1 MRYIPSS
8 PEERGRMLRT
18 IGVDTIEKL
27 FESIPS
33 QWRLDRP
40 LDLPPPAPEQD
51 LVAHL
56 RDLSRRNL
64 DPDESVSFLGAG
76 AYRHF
81 IPAVVDHLLSR
92 SEFYSSYTPYQPEV
106 SQGTLQAI
114 FEFQTLI
121 CQLASLDVA
130 NASLYDGASAL
141 AEGILL
147 AHRARRRRR
156 VVALETVHPEY
167 LQTSRTLVSAP
178 GMEIETI
185 PAREDGAADLRR
197 VAAALDGDTAALVVQ
212 QPNFLGRIEEIEP
225 LAEAAHAA
233 GALLVVVVAEAV
245 SLGLLKGPGEQG
257 ADVVLG
263 EAQSFGIPLSFG
275 GPYLGFMAVRS
286 EHLRDL
292 PGRLVGQARDSQGRT
307 GYVLTL
313 ATREQHIRREKATS
327 NICTNEG
334 LCALAASIFLA
345 TVGKRGLRELA
356 EQNRCRAE
364 YARESLSSLPG
375 CRLPHPG
382 PLFNEFVLE
391 FPREALP
398 VHGALLKKGI
408 VAGLPLSR
416 YFPDRKRDVLLC
428 FTELSSRLQ
437 IDRLVKALREAL

>member
-1 MRYIPSS
+1 MRYIPAS

-212 QPNFLGRIEEIEP
+212 QPNCLGRIEEIEP

>member
-1 MRYIPSS
+1 
-8 PEERGRMLRT
+8 MLRT